1 MSDGGT
7 GNHNGPGF
15 GKALVL
21 GGGGVTGIAW
31 ELGVLAGLAEL
42 GVDLTDADLVV
53 GTSAGSVVGV
63 GVRSQTG
70 LADLYQAQLAPP
82 TGEIAAKMGRGV
94 LVRYLLAM
102 VLSRD
107 PVRAGKR
114 FGALALRAKTVSEA
128 ERRKVFETR
137 LAGREW
143 PARLLKVTAV
153 DAASGAFTVF
163 DATSGVELIDAVGA
177 SCAVPGVWPPVSI
190 DGHRYID
197 GGMRSAT
204 NADLAS
210 GYRRVVIIAPLP
222 RGFGVMASAPSQM
235 RALIAGGSRAV
246 LIEPDAAA
254 LAAIGNNLLDPARRA
269 AAARA
274 GYAQAGP
281 AAAAVEAVW
290 RGAEDL
296 EPS

>member
-1 MSDGGT
+1 MSDEGT
-7 GNHNGPGF
+7 GGHGEPGLD
-15 GKALVL
+15 KALVL

-42 GVDLTDADLVV
+42 GADLTDADLVV

-63 GVRSQTG
+63 GVRSGTSLTG
-70 LADLYQAQLAPP
+70 LYQAQLAPP
-82 TGEIAAKMGRGV
+82 KGEIAAKMGRGV

-102 VLSRD
+102 AISRD

-114 FGALALRAKTVSEA
+114 FGALALRAKTIPEA

-143 PARLLKVTAV
+143 PARPLKVTAV
-153 DAASGAFTVF
+153 QAASGAFTVF
-163 DATSGVELIDAVGA
+163 DSASGVELIDAVGA
-177 SCAVPGVWPPVSI
+177 SCAVPGIWPPVSI

-204 NADLAS
+204 NADLAA

-235 RALIAGGSRAV
+235 RDLVAGGSRVA
-246 LIEPDAAA
+246 LIEPDPAA

-274 GYAQAGP
+274 GYAQAATSAEP
-281 AAAAVEAVW
+281 VKSVW
-290 RGAEDL
+290 FG
-296 EPS
+296 

>member
-7 GNHNGPGF
+7 GEHGGPGLD
-15 GKALVL
+15 KALVL

-53 GTSAGSVVGV
+53 GTSAGSVVAV
-63 GVRSQTG
+63 GVRSGTP

-102 VLSRD
+102 AASRD

-114 FGALALRAKTVSEA
+114 FGALALRAKTVPEA

-143 PARLLKVTAV
+143 PARPLKVTAV
-153 DAASGAFTVF
+153 QAASGEFRVF
-163 DATSGVELIDAVGA
+163 DSASGVELIDAVGA

-197 GGMRSAT
+197 GGMRSPA

-210 GYRRVVIIAPLP
+210 GYRRVIIVAPLT
-222 RGFGVMASAPSQM
+222 RGFGAMASVPSQV
-235 RALIAGGSRAV
+235 RDLVAGGSRVA
-246 LIEPDAAA
+246 LIEPGTAA
-254 LAAIGNNLLDPARRA
+254 LEAIGKNLLDPARRA

-274 GYAQAGP
+274 GYAQA
-281 AAAAVEAVW
+281 ATAAVAVKSVW
-290 RGAEDL
+290 SG
-296 EPS
+296 